1 MNIANRLNNELCNQ
15 DFTETNLTQDLLD
28 KYKQIAEGYSITENS
43 IAVLSDMGSNK
54 SWIYYSSFAE
64 SIGLDDKMNKIDSIW
79 EKHILDRL
87 HPEDFMNKHLHE
99 LSFFHFMKKQG
110 KEPHYYLAHKLR
122 MKNSKGEYIPVLHRL
137 FYAHSSSGSDFR
149 LALCL
154 YNPFAFQLPCNC
166 VVINTK
172 NGESFPLEQ
181 IPDLKI
187 LSKRETEVLNLI
199 DKGYS
204 SQDIALQLFISKNT
218 VSRHR
223 QEILAKLQVKNSI
236 EACRIAKALG
246 IL

>member
-1 MNIANRLNNELCNQ
+1 MNIANILNDELRSQ
-15 DFTETNLTQDLLD
+15 DFTETDFNQGLLD
-28 KYKQIAEGYSITENS
+28 KYRQIAEGYAVTENS
-43 IAVLSDMGSNK
+43 IAVLSDMGGNK

-64 SIGLDDKMNKIDSIW
+64 TVGLAAGMEDIDSIW

-87 HPEDFMNKHLHE
+87 HPEDLMNKHLHE
-99 LSFFHFMKKQG
+99 LSFFHFMKRQG
-110 KEPHYYLAHKLR
+110 KDPHYYLAHKLR
-122 MKNSKGEYIPVLHRL
+122 MKNCKGEYIPVLHRL
-137 FYAHSSSGSDFR
+137 FYAHSSDGSGFR

-154 YNPFAFQLPCNC
+154 YNPFTFQLPGNC
-166 VVINTK
+166 LVINTK

-181 IPDLKI
+181 ISDLKI
-187 LSKRETEVLNLI
+187 LSRRETEVLNLI

-204 SQDIALQLFISKNT
+204 SRDIAQELFISKNT